1 MVKYLN
7 PASHQPLRITK
18 TDKEFANTHDFNDI
32 KFPVKIRDI
41 QKIYKKK
48 KKKNSIGIKVF
59 GYENKDIYPIYVS
72 KQCCEEKLVL
82 LLIGEERKRHYVLIK
97 DFNTFMYNHTL
108 HCGRKHFYRYWL
120 QAFSSDKILK
130 CHIKD
135 CVKTNGKQKIIIPKK
150 GEYVKLKNY
159 Q

>member
-7 PASHQPLRITK
+7 PANHQPVRITK
-18 TDKEFANTHDFNDI
+18 TDKEFANTHDFSDI

-48 KKKNSIGIKVF
+48 KKNSIEQG
-59 GYENKDIYPIYVS
+59 
-72 KQCCEEKLVL
+72 CEEKLVL

-108 HCGRKHFYRYWL
+108 HCVL
-120 QAFSSDKILK
+120 
-130 CHIKD
+130 
-135 CVKTNGKQKIIIPKK
+135 N
-150 GEYVKLKNY
+150 
-159 Q
+159 

>member
-7 PASHQPLRITK
+7 PANHQPVRITK
-18 TDKEFANTHDFNDI
+18 TDKEFENTHDFSDI

-48 KKKNSIGIKVF
+48 KNSIEQG
-59 GYENKDIYPIYVS
+59 
-72 KQCCEEKLVL
+72 CEEKLVL

-108 HCGRKHFYRYWL
+108 HCVL
-120 QAFSSDKILK
+120 
-130 CHIKD
+130 
-135 CVKTNGKQKIIIPKK
+135 N
-150 GEYVKLKNY
+150 
-159 Q
+159 